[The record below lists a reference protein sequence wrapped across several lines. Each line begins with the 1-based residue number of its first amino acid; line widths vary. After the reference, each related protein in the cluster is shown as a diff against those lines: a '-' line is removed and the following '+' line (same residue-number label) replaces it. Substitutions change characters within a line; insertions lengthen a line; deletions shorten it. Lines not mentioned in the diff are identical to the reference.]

1 MHSEEKE
8 LLTAILTVSIVIGII
23 LLYFIV
29 SIIRQQKKFR
39 QLSLEKIRAEIS
51 TLEKERKRIA
61 SDLHDEVGPLLSAVK
76 IQINHLEPQ
85 DPEEKAMIDKSNR
98 YIDDIIS
105 RMREISNNLLPNT
118 LVRKG
123 LRAAIAEFI
132 GKMPAQ
138 SQPAIEF
145 RCSIERRL
153 DEVQE
158 VNIYRLVQEIVHNSV
173 KHSQAQRLVI
183 DLQLQEER
191 IRLATADDGVGFD
204 YGEIAKRGGGL
215 GLLNLQSRTEV
226 MGGSFSFE
234 SGRGKGTKY
243 LFEIPLAAHNTQNHD
258 KSADSR

>member
-39 QLSLEKIRAEIS
+39 QLSLEKIRAEIG

-76 IQINHLEPQ
+76 IQINHLEGQ
-85 DPEEKAMIDKSNR
+85 DPEETALIDKSNR
-98 YIDDIIS
+98 YIDDIIR

-123 LRAAIAEFI
+123 LKAAIAEFI
-132 GKMPAQ
+132 SKMPAQ
-138 SQPAIEF
+138 GKPSIEF
-145 RCSIERRL
+145 RCSGDRRL
-153 DEVQE
+153 PEVQE
-158 VNIYRLVQEIVHNSV
+158 VNVYRLVQEIVHNSV
-173 KHSQAQRLVI
+173 KHSQADRLLI
-183 DLQLQEER
+183 ELEIGADQLK
-191 IRLATADDGVGFD
+191 LATADNGVGFD
-204 YGEIAKRGGGL
+204 YDEIAKRGGGL
-215 GLLNLQSRTEV
+215 GLLNLQSRTDV

-234 SGRGKGTKY
+234 SGKGKGTKY
-243 LFEIPLAAHNTQNHD
+243 LFEIPLATQNTKSHD

>member
-29 SIIRQQKKFR
+29 SIVRQQKKFR
-39 QLSLEKIRAEIS
+39 QLFLEKIRAEIN

-85 DPEEKAMIDKSNR
+85 DPEEKTMIDKSNR

-118 LVRKG
+118 LVRRG
-123 LRAAIAEFI
+123 LRSAITEFI
-132 GKMPAQ
+132 GQMPAQ

-145 RCSIERRL
+145 RCNIEQRL

-158 VNIYRLVQEIVHNSV
+158 VNIYRIVQEIVHNSV
-173 KHSQAQRLVI
+173 KHSQAKRLVI
-183 DLQLQEER
+183 DLQLQENR

-204 YGEIAKRGGGL
+204 YGEIVKRGGGL
-215 GLLNLQSRTEV
+215 GLLNLQSRTDV

-234 SGRGKGTKY
+234 SGKGRGTKY
-243 LFEIPLAAHNTQNHD
+243 LFEIPLMASNTQNHD
-258 KSADSR
+258 KSADSG